1 MALTELAA
9 ATNEAL
15 NAPQASGDSRVSA
28 PSALACPRSTAWSLH
43 QLPKVYI
50 CPAMKWGSPHFRV
63 KFEIPP
69 VLRDSTEIGLATPS
83 LIASPAF
90 WMALSVC
97 ILEVDA

>member
-1 MALTELAA
+1 
-9 ATNEAL
+9 
-15 NAPQASGDSRVSA
+15 
-28 PSALACPRSTAWSLH
+28 
-43 QLPKVYI
+43 
-50 CPAMKWGSPHFRV
+50 MKWGSPHFRV

-97 ILEVDA
+97 ILEVDACFTGVVNYVSTVWSTFVGLAGD